1 MCGACFNIA
10 GLCKRFD
17 DRSVVLPGWLDSDGT
32 DPAPDVSACAWLTG
46 KIPYFADENAV
57 HALFYSIGITAVVLL
72 VFGAVKGY
80 TTGSRRER
88 IWLFVSAVET
98 LVVGALAAA
107 ASYGV
112 VRLIDGV
119 DIATDTP

>member
-1 MCGACFNIA
+1 MCEC
-10 GLCKRFD
+10 
-17 DRSVVLPGWLDSDGT
+17 V
-32 DPAPDVSACAWLTG
+32 WLTG

-57 HALFYSIGITAVVLL
+57 HALFYSIGITAAVLL

-88 IWLFVSAVET
+88 IWLFVSAIET
-98 LVVGALAAA
+98 LVVGTLAAA

-119 DIATDTP
+119 DTAAHTT